1 MALVPAMQPTAN
13 ADQMQSKAARGA
25 NQRVRKALLLLNE
38 KAGSVGPNASS
49 ELAEALSAAGV
60 EHFDLID
67 ATRMSRRHFRRV
79 SQYDAIIVLGG
90 DGTARYAAELAPREG
105 PPLILLPGGTLNILP
120 KALYGELAWPQALA
134 AVLER
139 GVERRLP
146 VGRANGEAFYVAGLF
161 GPTTL
166 LALARESVREG
177 KPLKALQRLRH
188 ALNRSFTRSIRARS
202 GNGKMRKAEGI
213 GVLCPSFSGGI
224 ESDHLEWVRLDAKH
238 LLDLARVSL
247 RAITSDWRNDSTIEI
262 GKCET
267 GDIYASGIIP
277 ATLDGEPRTF
287 LSYVRITFD
296 KRGPKVLALDG
307 E

>member
-1 MALVPAMQPTAN
+1 MKPAAEASSAPT
-13 ADQMQSKAARGA
+13 DKRV
-25 NQRVRKALLLLNE
+25 NQRVRNVLILLNE
-38 KAGSVGPNASS
+38 KAGSVGPKAGAQ
-49 ELAEALSAAGV
+49 LVEALNAAGV
-60 EHFDLID
+60 EQFVIVD
-67 ATRMSRRHFRRV
+67 ATRMSRRSFQRA
-79 SQYDAIIVLGG
+79 SQFDAIIVLGG
-90 DGTARYAAELAPREG
+90 DGTARAAAELAPRNG

-120 KALYGELAWPQALA
+120 KALYGERTWQEAIT
-134 AVLER
+134 AVLDC

-224 ESDHLEWVRLDAKH
+224 EADHLEWVRLDAKH
-238 LLDLARVSL
+238 ILDLARVSL
-247 RAITSDWRNDSTIEI
+247 RALTSDWRNDSTIEI
-262 GKCET
+262 AKCET
-267 GDIYASGIIP
+267 GDIYAPGIIP

-287 LSYVRITFD
+287 LSYVRIGFD

>member
-1 MALVPAMQPTAN
+1 MQP
-13 ADQMQSKAARGA
+13 AAETEAPSQDARA
-25 NQRVRKALLLLNE
+25 THRIRKALVLLNA
-38 KAGSVGPNASS
+38 KAGSVGPNAAA
-49 ELAEALSAAGV
+49 ELGAALNAGGV
-60 EHFDLID
+60 GQLAIVD
-67 ATRMSRRHFRRV
+67 ATRMSRRHFQRA
-79 SQYDAIIVLGG
+79 SQFDAIIVLGG
-90 DGTARYAAELAPREG
+90 DGTARAAAELAPRNG

-120 KALYGELAWPQALA
+120 KALYGDRNWQDALA

-188 ALNRSFTRSIRARS
+188 ALNRSFSRSIRARA
-202 GNGKMRKAEGI
+202 GVGKMRKAEGI

-262 GKCET
+262 GKTET
-267 GDIYASGIIP
+267 GDIYSQGIIP

-287 LSYVRITFD
+287 ISYVRITFD
-296 KRGPKVLALDG
+296 KRGPKVLAV
-307 E
+307 EE

>member
-1 MALVPAMQPTAN
+1 MQPAAETDTRATDARTPSRIKKALV
-13 ADQMQSKAARGA
+13 
-25 NQRVRKALLLLNE
+25 LLNE
-38 KAGSVGPNASS
+38 KAGSVGPKA
-49 ELAEALSAAGV
+49 AEQMDAALKAAGV
-60 EHFDLID
+60 EQFAVVD
-67 ATRMSRRHFRRV
+67 ATRMSKRLFDRA
-79 SQYDAIIVLGG
+79 SQFEAIIVLGG
-90 DGTARYAAELAPREG
+90 DGTARNAAELAPRNG

-120 KALYGELAWPQALA
+120 KALYGDLAWPEALA

-188 ALNRSFTRSIRARS
+188 ALNRSFTRSIRARAGES
-202 GNGKMRKAEGI
+202 KMRKAEGI

-224 ESDHLEWVRLDAKH
+224 EADDLEWVRLDAKH

-247 RAITSDWRNDSTIEI
+247 RAITADWRNDSSIEI
-262 GKCET
+262 GKCRT
-267 GDIYASGIIP
+267 GDIYAPGIIP

-287 LSYVRITFD
+287 ISYVRITFE
-296 KRGPKVLALDG
+296 KRGPKVLAVEG

>member
-1 MALVPAMQPTAN
+1 MQPAAETVAAPPRAALRVRRALV
-13 ADQMQSKAARGA
+13 
-25 NQRVRKALLLLNE
+25 LLNE
-38 KAGSVGPNASS
+38 KAGSVGPKAGAQ
-49 ELAEALSAAGV
+49 LIEALNAGGV
-60 EHFDLID
+60 EQFTIVD
-67 ATRMSRRHFRRV
+67 ATRMSRRHFQRA
-79 SQYDAIIVLGG
+79 SQFDAIIVLGG
-90 DGTARYAAELAPREG
+90 DGTARHAAELAPRNG

-120 KALYGELAWPQALA
+120 KALYGDLAWPEAIE

-188 ALNRSFTRSIRARS
+188 ALNRSFSRSIRARTGAS
-202 GNGKMRKAEGI
+202 KMRKAEGI
-213 GVLCPSFSGGI
+213 GVLLPSFSGGI
-224 ESDHLEWVRLDAKH
+224 EADRLEWVRLDARH

-247 RAITSDWRNDSTIEI
+247 RAITADWRNDSTVEI
-262 GKCET
+262 SGCET
-267 GDIYASGIIP
+267 GDIDASGIIP

-287 LSYVRITFD
+287 LSAVRITFD
-296 KRGPKVLALDG
+296 KRGPKVLALDA

>member
-1 MALVPAMQPTAN
+1 MVPAMKPAADTTAPSN
-13 ADQMQSKAARGA
+13 PPRATTRIKK
-25 NQRVRKALLLLNE
+25 VLVLLNE
-38 KAGSVGPNASS
+38 KAGSVGPK
-49 ELAEALSAAGV
+49 AGAQ
-60 EHFDLID
+60 LID
-67 ATRMSRRHFRRV
+67 ALNAGGVEQFTIVDATQMSSRHFRRA
-79 SQYDAIIVLGG
+79 SHYDAIVVLGG
-90 DGTARYAAELAPREG
+90 DGTARSAAGLAPRNG

-120 KALYGELAWPQALA
+120 KALYGELAWPQAIA

-139 GVERRLP
+139 GVECRLP

-177 KPLKALQRLRH
+177 NPVKAFQRLRH
-188 ALNRSFTRSIRARS
+188 ALNRSFTRSIRARA
-202 GNGKMRKAEGI
+202 GEGKMRKAEGI
-213 GVLCPSFSGGI
+213 GVLLPSFSGGI

-247 RAITSDWRNDSTIEI
+247 RAITADWRNDSTVEI
-262 GKCET
+262 ST
-267 GDIYASGIIP
+267 TRSGDIYTSGIIP

-296 KRGPKVLALDG
+296 QHGPKVLALTG

>member
-1 MALVPAMQPTAN
+1 MQPAAETDARPQDVGAPKRIRNALV
-13 ADQMQSKAARGA
+13 
-25 NQRVRKALLLLNE
+25 LLNE
-38 KAGSVGPNASS
+38 KAGSVGPNAAAD
-49 ELAEALSAAGV
+49 LVAALNTGGV
-60 EHFDLID
+60 EQLAIVD
-67 ATRMSRRHFRRV
+67 ATRMSRRHFQRA
-79 SQYDAIIVLGG
+79 SQFDAIIVLGG
-90 DGTARYAAELAPREG
+90 DGTARAAAELAPRNG

-120 KALYGELAWPQALA
+120 KALYGERSWQDALA

-188 ALNRSFTRSIRARS
+188 ALSRSFSRSIRARAGDS
-202 GNGKMRKAEGI
+202 KMRKAEGI

-238 LLDLARVSL
+238 ILDLARVSL
-247 RAITSDWRNDSTIEI
+247 RAITADWRNDSTIEI
-262 GKCET
+262 SRCET
-267 GDIYASGIIP
+267 GDIYSQALIP

-296 KRGPKVLALDG
+296 KRGPKVLAV
-307 E
+307 EE

>member
-1 MALVPAMQPTAN
+1 MQP
-13 ADQMQSKAARGA
+13 AAEASSALEPRA
-25 NQRVRKALLLLNE
+25 SQRVRKALILLNE
-38 KAGSVGPNASS
+38 KAGSVGPKAGAQ
-49 ELAEALSAAGV
+49 LIDALTEAGV
-60 EHFDLID
+60 EQFTIVD
-67 ATRMSRRHFRRV
+67 ATRMSRRHFQRA
-79 SQYDAIIVLGG
+79 SQFDAIVVLGG
-90 DGTARYAAELAPREG
+90 DGTARSAAELAPRNG

-120 KALYGELAWPQALA
+120 KALYGDLAWPEAIK

-166 LALARESVREG
+166 LALAREAAREG

-188 ALNRSFTRSIRARS
+188 ALKRSFSRTLRARA
-202 GNGKMRKAEGI
+202 GREKMRKVEGI

-224 ESDHLEWVRLDAKH
+224 ESDHLEWVRLDAK
-238 LLDLARVSL
+238 DIIELARVSL
-247 RAITSDWRNDSTIEI
+247 RAITADWRNDPTIEI
-262 GKCET
+262 GKTET
-267 GDIYASGIIP
+267 GDIYAPGIIP

>member
-1 MALVPAMQPTAN
+1 MQPAAETSPAPTRAAVRVRRALV
-13 ADQMQSKAARGA
+13 
-25 NQRVRKALLLLNE
+25 LLNE
-38 KAGSVGPNASS
+38 KAGSVGPKAGAQ
-49 ELAEALSAAGV
+49 LIEALNAGGV
-60 EHFDLID
+60 EQFTIVD
-67 ATRMSRRHFRRV
+67 ATKMSSRHFQRA
-79 SQYDAIIVLGG
+79 SQFDAIIVLGG
-90 DGTARYAAELAPREG
+90 DGTARYAADLAPRNG

-120 KALYGELAWPQALA
+120 KALYGELAWPEAIK

-202 GNGKMRKAEGI
+202 GTGKMRKAEGI
-213 GVLCPSFSGGI
+213 GVLLPSFSGGI

-247 RAITSDWRNDSTIEI
+247 RAITAGWRNDSTVEI
-262 GKCET
+262 GECRT

-296 KRGPKVLALDG
+296 QHGPKVLAL
-307 E
+307 EAE

>member
-1 MALVPAMQPTAN
+1 MQPAAETSTAPPR
-13 ADQMQSKAARGA
+13 APV
-25 NQRVRKALLLLNE
+25 RVRKALVLLNE
-38 KAGSVGPNASS
+38 KAGSVGPKAGAQ
-49 ELAEALSAAGV
+49 LIEALNSAGV
-60 EHFDLID
+60 EQFTIVD
-67 ATRMSRRHFRRV
+67 ATKMSSRNFQRA

-90 DGTARYAAELAPREG
+90 DGTARYAADLAPRNG

-120 KALYGELAWPQALA
+120 KALYGELAWPEAIK
-134 AVLER
+134 AVLEH

-146 VGRANGEAFYVAGLF
+146 VGLANGEKFYVAGLF

-177 KPLKALQRLRH
+177 KPLKAFQRLRH
-188 ALNRSFTRSIRARS
+188 ALNRSFSRSIRARS
-202 GNGKMRKAEGI
+202 GSGKMRKAEGI
-213 GVLCPSFSGGI
+213 GVLLPSFSGGI

-247 RAITSDWRNDSTIEI
+247 RAITAGWRKDSTVEI
-262 GKCET
+262 SECKT
-267 GDIYASGIIP
+267 GDIYAAGIIP

-287 LSYVRITFD
+287 LSYVRITFNEH
-296 KRGPKVLALDG
+296 GPKVLALDA

>member
-1 MALVPAMQPTAN
+1 MQPA
-13 ADQMQSKAARGA
+13 ADTSPAPETRAP
-25 NQRVRKALLLLNE
+25 QRVRRALVLLNE
-38 KAGSVGPNASS
+38 KAGSVGPKAGAQ
-49 ELAEALSAAGV
+49 LIEALQAGGV
-60 EHFDLID
+60 EQFTIVD
-67 ATRMSRRHFRRV
+67 ATRMGRRHFQRA
-79 SQYDAIIVLGG
+79 SQFDAIIVLGG
-90 DGTARYAAELAPREG
+90 DGTARSAAELAPRNG

-120 KALYGELAWPQALA
+120 KALYGDLSWPDAIKGA
-134 AVLER
+134 LER

-166 LALARESVREG
+166 LALAREAAREG
-177 KPLKALQRLRH
+177 KPLKAFQRLRH
-188 ALNRSFTRSIRARS
+188 ALKRSFARTLRARAGS
-202 GNGKMRKAEGI
+202 EKMRKVEGI

-224 ESDHLEWVRLDAKH
+224 ESDYLEWVRLDAK
-238 LLDLARVSL
+238 DIVELARVSL
-247 RAITSDWRNDSTIEI
+247 RAITADWRNDSTIEI
-262 GKCET
+262 GKTQT
-267 GDIYASGIIP
+267 GDIYAPGIIP

>member
-1 MALVPAMQPTAN
+1 MKPAAETVLVQPR
-13 ADQMQSKAARGA
+13 AA
-25 NQRVRKALLLLNE
+25 QRVRKALVLLNE
-38 KAGSVGPNASS
+38 KAGSVGPKAGAQ
-49 ELAEALSAAGV
+49 LIEALNAAGV
-60 EHFDLID
+60 EQFTIVD
-67 ATRMSRRHFRRV
+67 ATRMSRRHFQRA
-79 SQYDAIIVLGG
+79 SQFDAIVVLGG
-90 DGTARYAAELAPREG
+90 DGTARYAAELAPRDG

-120 KALYGELAWPQALA
+120 KALYGELTWAEAIK

-188 ALNRSFTRSIRARS
+188 ALNRSFTRSIRARVGS
-202 GNGKMRKAEGI
+202 GKMRKAEGI
-213 GVLCPSFSGGI
+213 GVLLPSFSGGI
-224 ESDHLEWVRLDAKH
+224 ESDALEWVRLDARH

-247 RAITSDWRNDSTIEI
+247 RAITADWRNDSTVEI
-262 GKCET
+262 GKCKT

-296 KRGPKVLALDG
+296 KRGPKVLALDP

>member
-1 MALVPAMQPTAN
+1 MQPAADTA
-13 ADQMQSKAARGA
+13 ASETPGRTPTRLKK
-25 NQRVRKALLLLNE
+25 VLVVLNE
-38 KAGSVGPNASS
+38 KAGSVGPKAPAQMD
-49 ELAEALSAAGV
+49 EGLKAAGV
-60 EHFDLID
+60 EQFAIVD
-67 ATRMSRRHFRRV
+67 ATKMSKGLFQRAKQF
-79 SQYDAIIVLGG
+79 DAIIVLGG
-90 DGTARYAAELAPREG
+90 DGTARNAAEMAPRNG

-120 KALYGELAWPQALA
+120 KALYGERTWQDALA

-188 ALNRSFTRSIRARS
+188 ALNRSFSRSIRARA
-202 GNGKMRKAEGI
+202 GEGKMRKAEGI

-262 GKCET
+262 GKTET
-267 GDIYASGIIP
+267 GDIYSQGIIP

-287 LSYVRITFD
+287 ISYVRITFE
-296 KRGPKVLALDG
+296 KRGPKVLAV
-307 E
+307 EE

>member
-1 MALVPAMQPTAN
+1 MEEGL
-13 ADQMQSKAARGA
+13 K
-25 NQRVRKALLLLNE
+25 
-38 KAGSVGPNASS
+38 
-49 ELAEALSAAGV
+49 AAGV
-60 EHFDLID
+60 EQFAIVD
-67 ATRMSRRHFRRV
+67 ATRMSKQLFQRAKQFDV
-79 SQYDAIIVLGG
+79 IIVLGG
-90 DGTARYAAELAPREG
+90 DGTARFAAGLAPRNG
-105 PPLILLPGGTLNILP
+105 PPMVLLPGGTLNILP
-120 KALYGELAWPQALA
+120 KALYGERTWPDALA

-188 ALNRSFTRSIRARS
+188 ALNRSFSRSIRARA
-202 GNGKMRKAEGI
+202 GEGKMRKAEGI

-224 ESDHLEWVRLDAKH
+224 ESKHLEWVRLDAKH

-247 RAITSDWRNDSTIEI
+247 RAITADWRNDSTVEVS
-262 GKCET
+262 KCET
-267 GDIYASGIIP
+267 GDIYSQGIIP

-287 LSYVRITFD
+287 ISYVRITFD
-296 KRGPKVLALDG
+296 KRGPKVLAV
-307 E
+307 EE